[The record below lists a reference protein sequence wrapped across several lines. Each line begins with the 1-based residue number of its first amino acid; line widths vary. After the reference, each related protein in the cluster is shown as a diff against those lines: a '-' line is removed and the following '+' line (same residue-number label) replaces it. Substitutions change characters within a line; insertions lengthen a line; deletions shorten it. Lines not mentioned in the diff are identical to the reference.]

1 MTDLFSW
8 GDSSP
13 EDQFDDDS
21 WVSEAESICN
31 NWRGWKKPTPT
42 SGTSTSIIT
51 TNATI
56 SNSNLNSS
64 YYASGTLEPSSS
76 NSRHNNNNQNADDDG
91 FQDQMSINIAEIKE
105 FDIRS
110 RNYKNK
116 HVNNENVCMAPFPSS
131 NIDESPN
138 SFKNLFS
145 G

>member
-31 NWRGWKKPTPT
+31 NWRGWKKTT
-42 SGTSTSIIT
+42 STTGTSTSMIT

-56 SNSNLNSS
+56 NNNLSP
-64 YYASGTLEPSSS
+64 YYATKTLEQSSAS
-76 NSRHNNNNQNADDDG
+76 NNRHNGNNQSADDG
-91 FQDQMSINIAEIKE
+91 FQDQIPINIAELKE

-110 RNYKNK
+110 RNK
-116 HVNNENVCMAPFPSS
+116 NENVCMVPFLSS
-131 NIDESPN
+131 NIDESQSHN
-138 SFKNLFS
+138 SFKDLFS